1 METLNR
7 LIQNNVLDADGRY
20 WNNQELSVLEQ
31 YVQGYANR
39 VTAYEHLREKGEAL
53 VTISL
58 RKLAQ
63 VYPELVQRHGAFCKS
78 DMTAVLRYAALSML
92 RDDEIF
98 FKEKVLI
105 WLDTVLLAHRHN
117 AHAALAYENLA
128 AAIAA
133 NMPETTT
140 KLIRPYLNL
149 VVEIFQSHA

>member
-7 LIQNNVLDADGRY
+7 AIYNNLLDADGRY
-20 WNNQELSVLEQ
+20 WDNQELDVLEQ
-31 YVQGYANR
+31 YVQSFADR
-39 VTAYEHLREKGEAL
+39 ATAYEHLREKGDAL
-53 VTISL
+53 VVIAL

-63 VYPELVQRHGAFCKS
+63 VQPELVQRHGAFCKA

-92 RDDEIF
+92 RDDEVF

-117 AHAALAYENLA
+117 AHAVIAYQNLLS
-128 AAIAA
+128 AIAA
-133 NMPETTT
+133 NLPESTT
-140 KLIRPYLNL
+140 KLVRPYLNL